1 MLLEIKVHNFAIIEN
16 IQIQFKKGLNILS
29 GETGAGKSVL
39 LKSLGLLMGGKASA
53 ESIRTGAEQATIE
66 GSFDLSQRKDLREK
80 LMEFGIE
87 CEDDILIVRR
97 LISQGDKS
105 RIYLNGHLNTL
116 GVLRE
121 VVAPLIEV
129 TGHQAPLIE
138 MTGQHENKNLL
149 NKSYHIDMLDQ
160 AASLLE
166 KRMSYSEKFETYK
179 KILVEITQL
188 EESSKTTAQ
197 RLDYLIYQ
205 RDEIG
210 KLDLSPGED
219 TELEMEVK
227 RLKNSSRII
236 SFVDSAESALI
247 SEDDSALNRLKSIFR
262 KGQEIG
268 SLDPLLAEKLSQLEQ
283 VETILDDAF
292 FEIRKHVESLEADP
306 RRLDN
311 LEGRLSDIRKLQK
324 KYGPNMDDIL
334 KALLEMETE
343 IGKLQNSDNRL
354 EELKKQT
361 YLLQLELKQQAQELH
376 VKRLKAAKDLTKS
389 VNSELADL
397 NMKGV
402 AFHISVE
409 KYQQLNSLG
418 DSDVEFM
425 TQQSVKDPARSLG
438 KTASGGELSRI
449 LLALKRVVGSSKW
462 PRTYLFDEVD
472 AGVSGVTAEKVGKK
486 LKLIA
491 KGQQVIT
498 VTHLPQV
505 AAAGDV
511 HFYIHKSPQKGTMSM
526 DVSEL
531 SKKDRV
537 QEIARLISGEK
548 ITKTSIAHAEE
559 LLSH

>member
-16 IQIQFKKGLNILS
+16 IQIQFKPGLNILS

-66 GSFDLSQRKDLREK
+66 GSFDVSHRKDLREK
-80 LMEFGIE
+80 LKEFGIE

-97 LISQGDKS
+97 VISQGDKS

-129 TGHQAPLIE
+129 TGNQVPLIE

-149 NKSYHIDMLDQ
+149 SKTYHMDMLDQ
-160 AASLLE
+160 AAGLLE
-166 KRMSYSEKFETYK
+166 KRFNYSEKYEAFK
-179 KILVEITQL
+179 KTLNEIREL
-188 EESSKTTAQ
+188 EESSKFTAQ
-197 RLDYLIYQ
+197 RLDYLLFQ

-210 KLDLSPGED
+210 KLDLAPGED
-219 TELEMEVK
+219 IELESLVK
-227 RLKNSSRII
+227 RLKNSSRIM
-236 SFVDSAESALI
+236 SFVESAESALI
-247 SEDDSALNRLKSIFR
+247 SEDDSALARIKSILR

-268 SLDPLLAEKLSQLEQ
+268 NLDPILAEKLSQMEQ
-283 VETILDDAF
+283 VQSILDDTF
-292 FEIRKHVESLEADP
+292 FEIRRHISSLEDDP
-306 RRLDN
+306 SRLDN

-324 KYGPNMDDIL
+324 KYGPSMDDIL

-343 IGKLQNSDNRL
+343 IGQLQNLDSRL
-354 EELKKQT
+354 DDLRKKSVQ
-361 YLLQLELKQQAQELH
+361 LQLELKKQAQELH
-376 VKRLKAAKDLTKS
+376 EKRSKAAKDLAKD
-389 VNSELADL
+389 VNSELSDL
-397 NMKGV
+397 NMRGV
-402 AFHISVE
+402 SFHVAVE
-409 KYQQLNSLG
+409 KMLQLNSMG

-425 TQQSVKDPARSLG
+425 TQQSIKDTPRALG

-511 HFYIHKSPQKGTMSM
+511 HFYIHKSPQKGAMSM

-531 SKKDRV
+531 NSKERV

-548 ITKTSIAHAEE
+548 ITKTSIAHAQE

>member
-16 IQIQFKKGLNILS
+16 IQIQFKQGLNILS

-66 GSFDLSQRKDLREK
+66 GSFDISKRKDLREK
-80 LMEFGIE
+80 LKEFGIE
-87 CEDDILIVRR
+87 CEDEILIVRR
-97 LISQGDKS
+97 VISQGDKS

-149 NKSYHIDMLDQ
+149 SKAYHMDMLDQ
-160 AASLLE
+160 SAALLE
-166 KRMSYSEKFETYK
+166 KRFNYSEKYENYK
-179 KILVEITQL
+179 KTLAEITEL
-188 EESSKTTAQ
+188 EGSSKSTAQ
-197 RLDYLIYQ
+197 RLDYLLFQ

-219 TELEMEVK
+219 IELEAQVK
-227 RLKNSSRII
+227 RLKNSSRIM

-247 SEDDSALNRLKSIFR
+247 TEDDSALARIKSTLR

-268 SLDPLLAEKLSQLEQ
+268 ILDPILAEKLSQLEQ
-283 VETILDDAF
+283 VQSILDETF
-292 FEIRKHVESLEADP
+292 FEIRRQVSSLEADP
-306 RRLDN
+306 GHLDN

-324 KYGPNMDDIL
+324 KYGPSMDDIL

-343 IGKLQNSDNRL
+343 IGILQNSDSRL
-354 EELKKQT
+354 EDLRKQS
-361 YLLQLELKQQAQELH
+361 LQLQLELKKQAQELH
-376 VKRLKAAKDLTKS
+376 EKRTKAAKELAKD
-389 VNSELADL
+389 VNSELSDL

-402 AFHISVE
+402 TFQVSVE
-409 KYQQLNSLG
+409 KIQQLNSLG

-425 TQQSVKDPARSLG
+425 TQQSAKDPARALG

-486 LKLIA
+486 LKMIA

-511 HFYIHKSPQKGTMSM
+511 HFYIHKSPQKGAMSM

-531 SKKDRV
+531 SNKERV
-537 QEIARLISGEK
+537 QEIARLISGER
-548 ITKTSIAHAEE
+548 ITKTSIAHAQE

>member
-16 IQIQFKKGLNILS
+16 IQIQFKQGLNILS

-66 GSFDLSQRKDLREK
+66 GSFDVSKRKDLREK
-80 LMEFGIE
+80 LNEFGIE

-97 LISQGDKS
+97 VISQGDKS

-121 VVAPLIEV
+121 IVAPLIEV

-138 MTGQHENKNLL
+138 MTGQHENKNLTS
-149 NKSYHIDMLDQ
+149 KAYHMDMLDQ
-160 AASLLE
+160 AAGLLE
-166 KRMSYSEKFETYK
+166 KRFIYSEKFETFK
-179 KILVEITQL
+179 RTLTEIREL
-188 EESSKTTAQ
+188 EESSKFTAQ
-197 RLDYLIYQ
+197 RLDYLLFQ

-210 KLDLSPGED
+210 KLDLAPGED
-219 TELEMEVK
+219 LELESEVK
-227 RLKNSSRII
+227 RLKNSSRIM
-236 SFVDSAESALI
+236 SFVDSAEAALI
-247 SEDDSALNRLKSIFR
+247 SEDDSALARIKSILR

-268 SLDPLLAEKLSQLEQ
+268 NLDPVLAAKLSQLEQ
-283 VETILDDAF
+283 VQSILDDTF
-292 FEIRKHVESLEADP
+292 FEIRRHTSSLEEDP
-306 RRLDN
+306 GRLDN
-311 LEGRLSDIRKLQK
+311 LESRLSDIRKLQK
-324 KYGPNMDDIL
+324 KYGPSMDDIL
-334 KALLEMETE
+334 RALLEMETE
-343 IGKLQNSDNRL
+343 IGKLQNSDSRL
-354 EELKKQT
+354 EELRKKSIQ
-361 YLLQLELKQQAQELH
+361 YQLELKKLAQELH
-376 VKRLKAAKDLTKS
+376 EKRSKASKELAKG
-389 VNSELADL
+389 VNSELSDL

-402 AFHISVE
+402 SFHVAVE
-409 KYQQLNSLG
+409 KLQQLNSLG

-425 TQQSVKDPARSLG
+425 TQQSIKDPPRALG

-511 HFYIHKSPQKGTMSM
+511 HFYIHKSPQKGAMSM

-531 SKKDRV
+531 TSKERV

-548 ITKTSIAHAEE
+548 ITKTSIAHAQE
-559 LLSH
+559 LLNH